1 MERAEFLNK
10 MGLGAMFALTATCL
24 GSCSKDANTPS
35 GPVDF
40 TLNLNDA
47 ANAALASTGG
57 FVIQNG
63 VVIAKTGGSTY
74 AAATVICSH
83 EGERQIT
90 YRANNSQWYC
100 TAHGAS
106 FDINGNGLN
115 SNGSRGLTIYKT
127 SLSGTSL
134 RVYS

>member
-24 GSCSKDANTPS
+24 GSCSKNANTPS

-47 ANAALASTGG
+47 SSAALSSIGG
-57 FVIQNG
+57 YVIQNA
-63 VVIAKTGGSTY
+63 VVIAKTGTNTY

-83 EGERQIT
+83 EGEKQIT
-90 YRANNSQWYC
+90 YRSNNNQWYC
-100 TAHGAS
+100 SAHGAS
-106 FDINGNGLN
+106 FDINGTGLN
-115 SNGSRGLTIYKT
+115 SNGSKGLTIYKT

-134 RVYS
+134 RIFS

>member
-24 GSCSKDANTPS
+24 GSCSKNANTPS

-47 ANAALASTGG
+47 SNAALSSTGG
-57 FVIQNG
+57 YVIQNA
-63 VVIAKTGGSTY
+63 VVIAKTGTNTY

-83 EGERQIT
+83 EGEKQIT
-90 YRANNSQWYC
+90 YRSNNNQWYC

-106 FDINGNGLN
+106 FDINGAGLN

>member
-10 MGLGAMFALTATCL
+10 MGLGAVFALTATCL
-24 GSCSKDANTPS
+24 GSCSKDATTPS

-47 ANAALASTGG
+47 ANAALATTGG
-57 FVIQNG
+57 YVIQNG
-63 VVIAKTGGSTY
+63 VVIAKTGTGTY

-83 EGERQIT
+83 EGQRQIT
-90 YRANNSQWYC
+90 YKSTGSQWYC
-100 TAHGAS
+100 SAHGAL

-115 SNGSRGLTIYKT
+115 GNGSKGLTIYKT
-127 SLSGTSL
+127 SLTGTNL
-134 RVYS
+134 RIYS